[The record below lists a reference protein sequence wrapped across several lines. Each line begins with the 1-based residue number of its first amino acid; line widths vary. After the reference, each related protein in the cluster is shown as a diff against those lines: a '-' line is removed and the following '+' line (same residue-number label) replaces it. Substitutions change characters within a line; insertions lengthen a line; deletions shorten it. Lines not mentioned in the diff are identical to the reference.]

1 MKDLKEGSLLG
12 ENIRKKFYDFRKK
25 NILHVKKNHGR
36 NGKIVNFEIRIY
48 ILTKSVTLY
57 LFTDKVIQS
66 FIWGRLCVSYSIFIS
81 DVHQFLFVFLHS
93 EHLLD
98 SFNFG
103 WKLLRT
109 SAQSAILSLLL
120 WGQQC
125 FRKWKVLSE
134 DDNEVTNDPDVC
146 GVWEITFAV

>member
-1 MKDLKEGSLLG
+1 MICLAD
-12 ENIRKKFYDFRKK
+12 
-25 NILHVKKNHGR
+25 
-36 NGKIVNFEIRIY
+36 EIRE
-48 ILTKSVTLY
+48 
-57 LFTDKVIQS
+57 VI
-66 FIWGRLCVSYSIFIS
+66 C
-81 DVHQFLFVFLHS
+81 
-93 EHLLD
+93 
-98 SFNFG
+98 NFG

-146 GVWEITFAV
+146 GV